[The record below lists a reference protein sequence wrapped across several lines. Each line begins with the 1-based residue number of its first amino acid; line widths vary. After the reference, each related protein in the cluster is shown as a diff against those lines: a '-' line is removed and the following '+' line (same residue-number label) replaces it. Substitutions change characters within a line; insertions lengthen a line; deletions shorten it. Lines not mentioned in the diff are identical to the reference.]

1 MKTLLTLHFSEMH
14 IFLPA
19 ITRTLI
25 FFFFSILLLL
35 GGVNESVALIIWTAK
50 IPQYALPTTS

>member
-14 IFLPA
+14 IFFPA

-25 FFFFSILLLL
+25 FFFILLLL

-50 IPQYALPTTS
+50 IPQCALPTTS